1 MNLKIIYWGDTLLK
15 RALITC
21 ALVLTTTGLIL
32 SSSVSNAGKA
42 VYRWTDE
49 NGNPVNSDLPPPQG
63 TQYEVIS
70 TSSSMV
76 HKVEDEKP
84 AAPTAAAPAASAAS
98 NGSQPVEAQKPA
110 AEKDPEHCARAKDNL
125 AQLDT
130 HARIRLRDDKGE
142 VRYLSEE
149 EKTAE
154 REKAEKA
161 IEYFCD

>member
-1 MNLKIIYWGDTLLK
+1 MK

-21 ALVLTTTGLIL
+21 ALVLTTAGLIL
-32 SSSVSNAGKA
+32 SSSVSNAGKN
-42 VYRWTDE
+42 VYRWTDA
-49 NGNPVNSDLPPPQG
+49 NGHLVNSDLPPPQG
-63 TQYEVIS
+63 TNYEVIS

-84 AAPTAAAPAASAAS
+84 AAATPAKPDAGAAS
-98 NGSQPVEAQKPA
+98 NAGQPVTFKQPPP
-110 AEKDPEHCARAKDNL
+110 EKDPEKCAVAKDNL
-125 AQLDT
+125 TQLDS

-142 VRYLSEE
+142 VRWLSEE